1 MVLEDLILVAL
12 LDGVLLLQAFD
23 FRLLLRFG
31 VGVPLREPARK
42 IERFVRDEACM
53 DAMEDLEGDAAVC
66 TLLTRSFDEVDGRVA
81 DKIGGKEIGRAVV
94 DLERCVVL
102 LEDTVVDEADLRREG
117 HRFHLIMGDIDEGRA
132 GLQVET
138 LQLVAHLETKLR
150 IEVTERLIHEEH
162 LWLRCEGTGD
172 GNTLLL
178 TAGKLCR
185 ITIHEHTDLYD
196 TGNLTYTA
204 VDLFVR

>member
-12 LDGVLLLQAFD
+12 LDGVLLLQAID
-23 FRLLLRFG
+23 FCLFLRG
-31 VGVPLREPARK
+31 SLCVPLCEPRRK
-42 IERFVRDEACM
+42 VERFVRDEACM
-53 DAMEDLEGDAAVC
+53 DTMEDFDGDTAVC
-66 TLLTRSFDEVDGRVA
+66 ALLAGGFYEVDGRIT
-81 DKIGGKEIGRAVV
+81 DEISGEEIRRAVV

-132 GLQVET
+132 GLEVKP
-138 LQLVAHLETKLR
+138 LKLVTHLETKLR

-162 LWLRCEGTGD
+162 LWLRCECTGD
-172 GNTLLL
+172 GDTLLL